1 MKDFSHKQNQVSAE
15 ETIQDWIIVR
25 LAQAIGVEPHQIDP
39 RLPFTSFG
47 LDSLTAF
54 NLTGDLADW
63 LGRDLPATLLWDY
76 PTIVSL
82 AQHLAQDLG
91 EPEYGPSL

>member
-1 MKDFSHKQNQVSAE
+1 MKNFSEKQNTTHAE
-15 ETIQDWIIVR
+15 ETVQAWIIKQ
-25 LAQAIGVEPHQIDP
+25 LAKVIGIKPDQIDP
-39 RLPFTSFG
+39 RLPFTTFG

-63 LGRDLPATLLWDY
+63 LGRDLPATLLWDH

-82 AQHLAQDLG
+82 SQHLAQDL
-91 EPEYGPSL
+91 EQSEYGPSL

>member
-1 MKDFSHKQNQVSAE
+1 MKNFPDGNNQPSAA

-39 RLPFTSFG
+39 RLPFTRFG
-47 LDSLTAF
+47 LDSVTAF

-63 LGRDLPATLLWDY
+63 LGRDLPATLLWDF
-76 PTIVSL
+76 PTIVSVS
-82 AQHLAQDLG
+82 QHLAQWDG
-91 EPEYGPSL
+91 ESDYEPSL

>member
-1 MKDFSHKQNQVSAE
+1 MKDFSEKEENAHPA
-15 ETIQDWIIVR
+15 ETIQAWIILR
-25 LAQAIGVEPHQIDP
+25 FSEAIGVKPDQIDP
-39 RLPFTSFG
+39 RLPLTSFG

-63 LGRDLPATLLWDY
+63 LGRDLPATLLWEH

-82 AQHLAQDLG
+82 SQHLAHDLG
-91 EPEYGPSL
+91 ESEYGPSL